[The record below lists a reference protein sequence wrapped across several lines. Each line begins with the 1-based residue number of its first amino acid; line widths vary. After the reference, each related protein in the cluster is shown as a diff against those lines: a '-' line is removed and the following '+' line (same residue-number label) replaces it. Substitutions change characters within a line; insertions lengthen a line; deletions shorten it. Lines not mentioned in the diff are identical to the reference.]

1 MSASGALNLL
11 IYVIIFVIIVVVLLV
26 VLKFFLGLLFIAPQ
40 VSATFMP
47 YTESMSG
54 FVRTSSLIADTSPLT
69 SLLFL

>member
-11 IYVIIFVIIVVVLLV
+11 IYVVIFVIIIVVLLYVLKV
-26 VLKFFLGLLFIAPQ
+26 VLGLFFIAPQ

-54 FVRTSSLIADTSPLT
+54 VVRTSSLIADTSLP
-69 SLLFL
+69 FFI